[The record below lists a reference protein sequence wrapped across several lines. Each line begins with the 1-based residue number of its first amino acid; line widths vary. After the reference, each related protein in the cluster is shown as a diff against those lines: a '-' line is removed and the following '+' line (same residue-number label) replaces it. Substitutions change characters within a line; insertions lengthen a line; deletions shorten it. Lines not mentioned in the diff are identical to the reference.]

1 MFNIIRVIINIGD
14 YMNKKIKMKKIIGL
28 ILLLISIMLFIL
40 FAVVLNADYLNWYM
54 YSSPFYLNVIVR
66 CVEFILPGIIS
77 LIIGIILLKKE

>member
-1 MFNIIRVIINIGD
+1 MK
-14 YMNKKIKMKKIIGL
+14 KKIKMKKIIGL

-66 CVEFILPGIIS
+66 CIEFILPGIIS
-77 LIIGIILLKKE
+77 LIIGIVLLKKEWIYEENIYSFN

>member
-1 MFNIIRVIINIGD
+1 MK
-14 YMNKKIKMKKIIGL
+14 KKIKMKKIIGL

-77 LIIGIILLKKE
+77 LIIGIILLKKEWFYEESTYSIN

>member
-1 MFNIIRVIINIGD
+1 M
-14 YMNKKIKMKKIIGL
+14 KKKTKMKKIIGL
-28 ILLLISIMLFIL
+28 MLLFISILLFFLFYI
-40 FAVVLNADYLNWYM
+40 VLEADYLNWYM

>member
-1 MFNIIRVIINIGD
+1 MK
-14 YMNKKIKMKKIIGL
+14 KKIKMKKIIGL

-54 YSSPFYLNVIVR
+54 YSSPFYLNVIV
-66 CVEFILPGIIS
+66 CCIEFILPGIIS